1 MVIPGTAP
9 PEKDMPV
16 RMIAL
21 DLDGTLLD
29 PDGRIRPATVSA
41 LAAAAAAGVD
51 VVLVTGRHHSVT
63 RPYQDELG
71 LLGSAI
77 CCNGTYVYDFA
88 AGCIVDG
95 APIPDADARALIAQA
110 RRHGVDLYAY
120 TADCMYYEVPSPHL
134 DKLATWID
142 SLATR
147 PKPVLRHVASAL
159 LLLDRGE
166 AIWKFV
172 GTHDDADRLSGW
184 FAEVEAIPTLSAEYS
199 WHDRVDVM
207 SAGCSKG
214 ARLVSWAASRG
225 IAAADIV
232 AFGDNFNDLTM
243 LTGVGCGIAMGNAP
257 DAVKAVATE
266 VIGANDS
273 DAIAERVTRLIG

>member
-1 MVIPGTAP
+1 
-9 PEKDMPV
+9 MPV

-29 PDGRIRPATVSA
+29 PDGRIRPANAAA
-41 LAAAAAAGVD
+41 LTAAAAAGIEVA
-51 VVLVTGRHHSVT
+51 LVTGRHHSVT
-63 RPYQDELG
+63 RPYQEELG
-71 LLGSAI
+71 LLAPAI

-88 AGCIVDG
+88 GGRIVDG
-95 APIPDADARALIAQA
+95 SPIPDGDARSLVASA

-120 TADCMYYEVPSPHL
+120 TDEAMYYEAPSPHL
-134 DKLATWID
+134 ERLAAWID
-142 SLATR
+142 GLSTR
-147 PKPVLRHVASAL
+147 PRPVLRHVVSAGM
-159 LLLDRGE
+159 LLDRGE

-172 GTHDDADRLSGW
+172 ATHGDAARLAGW
-184 FAEVEAIPTLSAEYS
+184 FAEVETMPALSAEYS

-214 ARLVSWAASRG
+214 SRLIAWAAARG

-243 LTGVGCGIAMGNAP
+243 LTGVGRGIAMANAP
-257 DAVKAVATE
+257 DAVRAAASE

-273 DAIAERVTRLIG
+273 DAIAGRIARLIG